1 VAQELAMSKI
11 NKSQKCD
18 LKLSKNERSLLSELS
33 RSRLAPA
40 GQVERARIILSY
52 VDGLTVS
59 ELARQMNTDR
69 TKIQRCIKRAKEF
82 GVCESLDDIQRSG
95 RKPSI
100 TPQAKAWLTSIAC
113 QKPVDL
119 GYPHEVW
126 TQELLSIHARNHCL
140 KEGHPSLSK
149 IRKGTVN
156 KFLMEEGIKP
166 HKISYYLEKRDP
178 DFDEK
183 MKDVL
188 CVYQQVD
195 LLKQKGQKKNEA
207 PIAVLSYDEKP
218 GIQAIANTTPDLPP
232 VPGEYP
238 NIARDHEYVRHGTV
252 SLLAGIDLLDG
263 RVHGLVRER
272 HRSSE
277 FIEFL
282 MQVNKAYPKK
292 TRIRVILD
300 NHSAH
305 ISKETNAFLLTLPGR
320 FEFVFTPKHGSWL
333 NIVEVL
339 FSKMTRTLLRHIRVH
354 SKAELVS
361 RLEQYVDDLNAN
373 PVVFKWSYGIKRSL
387 QTRK

>member
-1 VAQELAMSKI
+1 MA
-11 NKSQKCD
+11 KSEKVTKSD
-18 LKLSKNERSLLSELS
+18 LRLTKKEREVLSELS
-33 RSRLAPA
+33 RSRSAPA

-52 VDGLTVS
+52 VDGMSIS

-69 TKIQRCIKRAKEF
+69 TKIQRCIKRAREF
-82 GVCESLDDIQRSG
+82 GACESLDDIQRSG
-95 RKPSI
+95 RQPSI
-100 TPQAKAWLTSIAC
+100 TPEAKAWLTSLAC

-126 TQELLSIHARNHCL
+126 TQELLATHARTQCL

-156 KFLMEEGIKP
+156 KILMEEGIKP
-166 HKISYYLEKRDP
+166 HKVSYYLERRDP
-178 DFDEK
+178 DFDKK

-195 LLKQKGQKKNEA
+195 LLKRKGQKDNES

-218 GIQAIANTTPDLPP
+218 GIQAIANTAPDLPP
-232 VPGEYP
+232 VPSKHS
-238 NIARDHEYVRHGTV
+238 NIYRDHEYVRHGTV
-252 SLLAGIDLLDG
+252 SLLAGIDLIDG
-263 RVHGLVRER
+263 RVHGLVRDR

-277 FIEFL
+277 FIQFL
-282 MQVNKAYPKK
+282 KQVHKAYPKK
-292 TRIRVILD
+292 TRIRIILD

-305 ISKETNAFLLTLPGR
+305 ISKETNAFLSTLPGR

-339 FSKMTRTLLRHIRVH
+339 FSKMTRTVLRHIRVQ

-361 RLEQYVDDLNAN
+361 RLEQYVDDLNDD
-373 PVVFKWSYGIKRSL
+373 PVVFKWSYGINGSL
-387 QTRK
+387 RTRK